1 MKKWSLFILT
11 LFLSAGV
18 IAGPVNEN
26 VAPTKNKADLEKTP
40 KSLFLIKKIKISPA
54 VGEPQFDPA
63 EAQLRTTINDA
74 ALQNTKK
81 FE

>member
-1 MKKWSLFILT
+1 VAKKT
-11 LFLSAGV
+11 
-18 IAGPVNEN
+18 
-26 VAPTKNKADLEKTP
+26 DLEKTP
-40 KSLFLIKKIKISPA
+40 KSLFLIKKIKISPD

-63 EAQLRTTINDA
+63 EAQLRTVINDA

>member
-1 MKKWSLFILT
+1 MKHFLLFSF
-11 LFLSAGV
+11 FLLATSVFGDA
-18 IAGPVNEN
+18 
-26 VAPTKNKADLEKTP
+26 APSKTTEAVKKKDLEKTP
-40 KSLFLIKKIKISPA
+40 KSLFLIKKIKVSPD

-63 EAQLRTTINDA
+63 EAQLRTVINDA